1 MTARLI
7 FPDGKIFYGRVFA
20 QGENCTAE
28 VVFNTAMVGYQEV
41 LTDPSYRGQMVVMT
55 YPMMG
60 NYGINEEDVESKEIH
75 VKALLVKEYIDFPS
89 NWRSTQT
96 LKQYLE
102 AHQVIGVEGF
112 DTRAITK
119 YLRQFGVAK
128 AILTTSDAPA
138 EQLITHLK
146 ATNLVKDLDLVAEV
160 TCSNTYQHIGTQK
173 SLRVAVI
180 DGGAKQ
186 NILRIL
192 QQHDC
197 SYTVF
202 PFNAKVDEIL
212 SQNFDG
218 VLLSNGP
225 GDPRDLQDLVK
236 TVRQLVGKLPIFG
249 ICLGHQILGL
259 ALGAK
264 IEKLKFG
271 HHGINHPIKNLQTQ
285 AVEITSQNHNYVI
298 APNSF
303 DENKVTVTHINLLDN
318 TIAGIRHT
326 EYPAFSVQYHPEAAP
341 GPLDSR
347 YLFEDFVGMME
358 EFKGKN
364 GLKGKLFLKKK
375 RVVLV

>member
-7 FPDGKIFYGRVFA
+7 FPDGKVFHGKVFA
-20 QGENCTAE
+20 EGENCIAE

-41 LTDPSYRGQMVVMT
+41 LTDPSYKGQMVVMT

-96 LKQYLE
+96 LKQYL
-102 AHQVIGVEGF
+102 QSRNIMGVEGF

-119 YLRQFGVAK
+119 YLRQFGAAK
-128 AILTTSDAPA
+128 AILTTSNLPV
-138 EQLITHLK
+138 EQLIEDLEVS
-146 ATNLVKDLDLVAEV
+146 NLVSDLVAEV
-160 TCSNTYQHIGTQK
+160 SSSNVYHHIGVKK
-173 SLRVAVI
+173 SLKVAVI

-192 QQHDC
+192 EEFGC

-202 PFNAKVDEIL
+202 PYDVAAHDIL
-212 SQNFDG
+212 LQDFDG

-225 GDPRDLQDLVK
+225 GDPRTLTNLAK
-236 TVRQLVGKLPIFG
+236 TVKQLVGRLPIFG

-298 APNSF
+298 APDSF
-303 DENKVTVTHINLLDN
+303 DEDKITVTHINLLDN
-318 TIAGIRHT
+318 TIAGIRHH

-341 GPLDSR
+341 GPLDSH
-347 YLFEDFVGMME
+347 YLFEDFIQMMKG
-358 EFKGKN
+358 FDKKGKSKMN
-364 GLKGKLFLKKK
+364 SYSKKK
-375 RVVLV
+375 KVVLV

>member
-7 FPDGKIFYGRVFA
+7 FQDGKIFYGKVFA

-41 LTDPSYRGQMVVMT
+41 LTDPSYKGQMVVMT

-102 AHQVIGVEGF
+102 AHDIMGVHGF

-119 YLRQFGVAK
+119 YLRQFGAAK
-128 AILTTSDAPA
+128 AILTTCNVPT
-138 EQLITHLK
+138 EELIKDLK
-146 ATNLVKDLDLVAEV
+146 ASRLVSNLVAEV
-160 TCSNTYQHIGTQK
+160 SCSHLFQHTSIQK
-173 SLRVAVI
+173 NELKVAVI
-180 DGGAKQ
+180 DGGVKQ

-192 QQHDC
+192 EEFGC

-202 PFNAKVDEIL
+202 PFNVEAHEIL
-212 SQNFDG
+212 LQDFDG

-225 GDPRDLQDLVK
+225 GDPRILKNLVQMVK
-236 TVRQLVGKLPIFG
+236 QLVGKLPIFG

-271 HHGINHPIKNLQTQ
+271 HHGINHPIKNLHTQ

-303 DENKVTVTHINLLDN
+303 EEDKIAVTHINLLDN
-318 TIAGIRHT
+318 TIAGIRHH

-341 GPLDSR
+341 GPLDSH
-347 YLFEDFVGMME
+347 YLFEDFMRMMR
-358 EFKGKN
+358 EFE
-364 GLKGKLFLKKK
+364 KKANLQK
-375 RVVLV
+375 RTVVLV

>member
-7 FPDGKIFYGRVFA
+7 FPDGKIFHGKVFA

-41 LTDPSYRGQMVVMT
+41 LTDPSYKGQMVVMT

-102 AHQVIGVEGF
+102 AHNIMGVEGF

-119 YLRQFGVAK
+119 YLRQFGAAK
-128 AILTTSDAPA
+128 AILTTSNLPI
-138 EQLITHLK
+138 EELIEDLK
-146 ATNLVKDLDLVAEV
+146 VSNLVEDLVAEV
-160 TCSNTYQHIGTQK
+160 SSSNVYHHIGIKK
-173 SLRVAVI
+173 SLKVAVI

-192 QQHDC
+192 EGLGC
-197 SYTVF
+197 SYSVF
-202 PFNAKVDEIL
+202 PYNVSAQEIL
-212 SQNFDG
+212 LQNFDG

-225 GDPRDLQDLVK
+225 GDPRTLTNLAK
-236 TVRQLVGKLPIFG
+236 TVKQLVGKLPIFG

-271 HHGINHPIKNLQTQ
+271 HHGINHPIKNLQTK

-303 DENKVTVTHINLLDN
+303 NEENITVTHINLLDN

-341 GPLDSR
+341 GPLDSH

-358 EFKGKN
+358 EFKKQN
-364 GLKGKLFLKKK
+364 VLKGKYLNKK

>member
-7 FPDGKIFYGRVFA
+7 FPDGKIFYGNVFA

-41 LTDPSYRGQMVVMT
+41 LTDPSYKGQMVVMT

-60 NYGINEEDVESKEIH
+60 NYGINEEDVESKGIH

-102 AHQVIGVEGF
+102 TNNVMGVEGF

-119 YLRQFGVAK
+119 YLRQFGAAK
-128 AILTTSDAPA
+128 AILTTCNTDA
-138 EQLITHLK
+138 EQLI
-146 ATNLVKDLDLVAEV
+146 ADLQASEMVANLVAEV
-160 TCSNTYQHIGTQK
+160 SSTNRYEHVGAQK
-173 SLRVAVI
+173 SPKVAVI

-192 QQHDC
+192 ENYNC
-197 SYTVF
+197 SYTIF
-202 PFNAKVDEIL
+202 PFNITAHEIL
-212 SQNFDG
+212 LQNFDG

-225 GDPRDLQDLVK
+225 GDPRNLQNLVK

-285 AVEITSQNHNYVI
+285 GVEITSQNHNYVI

-303 DENKVTVTHINLLDN
+303 DEQQVTVTHINLLDN

-341 GPLDSR
+341 GPLDSH
-347 YLFEDFVGMME
+347 YIFDEFMQMMKDFDT
-358 EFKGKN
+358 
-364 GLKGKLFLKKK
+364 KGKLKGTSKKK
-375 RVVLV
+375 KKQLVLA

>member
-7 FPDGKIFYGRVFA
+7 FPDGKIFYGKVFA
-20 QGENCTAE
+20 KGESCTAE

-55 YPMMG
+55 YPMIG

-102 AHQVIGVEGF
+102 THNIMGVEGF

-119 YLRQFGVAK
+119 YLRQFGAAK
-128 AILTTSDAPA
+128 AILTTSNLPVEELIADLDAA
-138 EQLITHLK
+138 
-146 ATNLVKDLDLVAEV
+146 NLVSDLVAEV
-160 TCSNTYQHIGTQK
+160 SSATVYQHISLQK
-173 SLRVAVI
+173 KALKVAVI
-180 DGGAKQ
+180 DGGVKQ

-192 QQHDC
+192 ADFGC

-202 PFNAKVDEIL
+202 PYDVAAHEIL
-212 SQNFDG
+212 LQNFDG

-225 GDPRDLQDLVK
+225 GDPRNLTHLAK
-236 TVRQLVGKLPIFG
+236 TVKQLVGKLPIFG

-303 DENKVTVTHINLLDN
+303 NEEKVVITHINLLDN

-326 EYPAFSVQYHPEAAP
+326 EYPAFSVQYHPESAP

-347 YLFEDFVGMME
+347 YLFEEFVGMME
-358 EFKGKN
+358 AFKTNQKQKGKY
-364 GLKGKLFLKKK
+364 LKKEMM
-375 RVVLV
+375 VLV